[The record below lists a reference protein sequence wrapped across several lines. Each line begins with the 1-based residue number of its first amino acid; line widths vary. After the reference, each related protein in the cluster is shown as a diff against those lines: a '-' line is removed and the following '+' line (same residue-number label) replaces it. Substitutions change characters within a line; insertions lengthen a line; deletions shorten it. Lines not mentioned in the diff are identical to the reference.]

1 MQDAEVTHEHFVL
14 TQGEMLRPGV
24 QAEGLAPPYGCT
36 FCAWH
41 VICESSLYCS
51 KLIGTTYE
59 DAGKWGLTTR
69 GWQRVGRVEKP
80 HKEKPLKH
88 VMH

>member
-1 MQDAEVTHEHFVL
+1 
-14 TQGEMLRPGV
+14 MLRPGV

-41 VICESSLYCS
+41 VSCESPLYRS
-51 KLIGTTYE
+51 KLIGTTYG

-69 GWQRVGRVEKP
+69 GWQREGRVEIP
-80 HKEKPLKH
+80 HKKETLKQ
-88 VMH
+88 VTQ